1 MVGPSSF
8 LRRTTPASLMSSEL
22 TAKTADGWILEIDVY
37 RPSETPV
44 GSVLLTHA
52 MMVDRR
58 TYVRNGK
65 GLVSLLVEAGWQVYN
80 ANFRGRGAT
89 GPTPEDGG
97 QWTYDDIVQRDLP
110 ALNAA
115 VRADNGGLPLILVGH
130 SLGGHTAIAAVGT
143 NQFAD
148 APDAFV
154 LLSANIW
161 RPRFEPGALRRIQK
175 SASIWT
181 FERLA
186 RMRGYF
192 PSRTLRMGPCSESY
206 PYVADLCRTWT
217 EDRWVSRDGALDY
230 TEGMARVNQPVL
242 SVIGAGDRLMAHH
255 LGARNWFEGLNSER
269 AEFWLAQNGSFG
281 LDFDPDH
288 MTLVTEPRSR
298 PLWKSIERWMRTALG
313 VG

>member
-1 MVGPSSF
+1 M
-8 LRRTTPASLMSSEL
+8 LSEL
-22 TAKTADGWILEIDVY
+22 TAETADGWILEIDVY

-58 TYVRNGK
+58 TFVRNGK
-65 GLVSLLVEAGWQVYN
+65 GLVSLLVESGWQVYN

-130 SLGGHTAIAAVGT
+130 SLGGHTAMAAVGT

-181 FERLA
+181 FERLS
-186 RMRGYF
+186 RMRGYSE
-192 PSRTLRMGPCSESY
+192 PDAAYGPLQRVL
-206 PYVADLCRTWT
+206 PLCGRPLPNWT
-217 EDRWVSRDGALDY
+217 EDRWVI
-230 TEGMARVNQPVL
+230 EMAPSTTRR
-242 SVIGAGDRLMAHH
+242 A
-255 LGARNWFEGLNSER
+255 WSE
-269 AEFWLAQNGSFG
+269 
-281 LDFDPDH
+281 
-288 MTLVTEPRSR
+288 
-298 PLWKSIERWMRTALG
+298 
-313 VG
+313 